1 MKFANIIVDISLEKL
16 DRTFQ
21 YRVPEELQGIL
32 KEGMQVRIPFGN
44 GGRTLTGYVLE
55 LTDTCEWDEKKL
67 KPILGLAEKGI
78 RLFHA
83 EYHGSRLVNLTV
95 GLQKSHGLFQ
105 KSLRGFCGDSVF
117 LRSGL
122 HCHRDGFF

>member
-78 RLFHA
+78 RLEGQLIA
-83 EYHGSRLVNLTV
+83 LAAWMRRTYGSTMN
-95 GLQKSHGLFQ
+95 QA
-105 KSLRGFCGDSVF
+105 
-117 LRSGL
+117 
-122 HCHRDGFF
+122 